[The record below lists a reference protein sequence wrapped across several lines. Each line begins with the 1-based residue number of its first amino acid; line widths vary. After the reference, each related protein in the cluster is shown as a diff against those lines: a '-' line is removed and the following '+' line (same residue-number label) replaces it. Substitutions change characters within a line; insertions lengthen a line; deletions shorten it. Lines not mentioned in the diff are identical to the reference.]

1 MPVFVGS
8 YILKLAMYIYI
19 HMYVCSLTGTL
30 LQPNLAWE
38 NHGKFMETQW
48 VFDIPVEN
56 GHVLLFWYLI
66 STSLQVCNRGAIIT

>member
-1 MPVFVGS
+1 
-8 YILKLAMYIYI
+8 
-19 HMYVCSLTGTL
+19 MYVCSLTGTL
-30 LQPNLAWE
+30 LQSNLAWE